1 MAKMNM
7 KRMIA
12 LVMTLAMTLTLCA
25 CGAKSLV
32 GSYSDGL
39 DYYAFDEETYTVYTR
54 YSLMEEYEI
63 LDYGTYTL
71 DGDILRLYPGGFS
84 RVVEYTVVQEND
96 KLSLYTGGSLRI
108 GTVYDKVSDKCIPP
122 EDLSTA
128 GNIFSDASDTF

>member
-1 MAKMNM
+1 MNM
-7 KRMIA
+7 KRMIV

-54 YSLMEEYEI
+54 YSLMEEYEV
-63 LDYGTYTL
+63 LDYGIYTL

-122 EDLSTA
+122 EDLSTT

>member
-1 MAKMNM
+1 MAKMNR
-7 KRMIA
+7 KRMIV
-12 LVMTLAMTLTLCA
+12 LVMTLAMTLALCA

-54 YSLMEEYEI
+54 YSLMEEYEV

-96 KLSLYTGGSLRI
+96 KLALYTGGSLRI

-122 EDLSTA
+122 EDLNAA
-128 GNIFSDASDTF
+128 GNIFSDAPDTF

>member
-1 MAKMNM
+1 MNR
-7 KRMIA
+7 KRMIV

-25 CGAKSLV
+25 CGTKSLV

-122 EDLSTA
+122 EDLNAA

>member
-1 MAKMNM
+1 
-7 KRMIA
+7 
-12 LVMTLAMTLTLCA
+12 MTLAMTLTLCA

-122 EDLSTA
+122 EDLSTS

>member
-7 KRMIA
+7 KRMIV
-12 LVMTLAMTLTLCA
+12 LVMTLAMTLALCA

-96 KLSLYTGGSLRI
+96 KLALYTVGSLRI

-122 EDLSTA
+122 EDLNAA
-128 GNIFSDASDTF
+128 GNIFSDAPDTF

>member
-1 MAKMNM
+1 MNM
-7 KRMIA
+7 KRMIV

-54 YSLMEEYEI
+54 YSLMEEYEV

-96 KLSLYTGGSLRI
+96 KLALYTWGSLRI

-122 EDLSTA
+122 EDLSAA